1 MINLSK
7 VKNVTTKH
15 FIGEI
20 PKDGGEVE
28 YFRLA
33 EGILEVG
40 GDNEEETEEFAYYSG
55 DGTPQTEV
63 MSVKK
68 NHPFEG
74 HFIAS
79 DPAQK
84 MIDDREFA
92 TGDESKLM
100 YKQERSDGKVLE
112 GPATL
117 NDVNVTGGPAE
128 EYRPISG
135 VISWDQKPEITK
147 KGDDSDGGGGGVEG

>member
-1 MINLSK
+1 
-7 VKNVTTKH
+7 
-15 FIGEI
+15 
-20 PKDGGEVE
+20 
-28 YFRLA
+28 
-33 EGILEVG
+33 
-40 GDNEEETEEFAYYSG
+40 
-55 DGTPQTEV
+55 

-92 TGDESKLM
+92 TGDESKIM

-117 NDVNVTGGPAE
+117 NDVTVTGGPAE

-135 VISWDQKPEITK
+135 VIKSSWRSEEHTSELQSRGHLVCRLLREK
-147 KGDDSDGGGGGVEG
+147 KKSRQRATP

>member
-1 MINLSK
+1 MMSK

-15 FIGEI
+15 FIGE
-20 PKDGGEVE
+20 PVEGAGEVE

-33 EGILEVG
+33 EGILEIG
-40 GDNEEETEEFAYYSG
+40 GENDEQTEEFAYYSG

-63 MSVKK
+63 LSIKK

-74 HFIAS
+74 HYIAS

-100 YKQERSDGKVLE
+100 YKQERSDGKTLE

-135 VISWDQKPEITK
+135 VISWDEKPNITEN
-147 KGDDSDGGGGGVEG
+147 GDDGGGGGVEG

>member
-1 MINLSK
+1 MK

-15 FIGEI
+15 FIGDI
-20 PKDGGEVE
+20 PKDGSEVE

-33 EGILEVG
+33 EGILEIG
-40 GDNEEETEEFAYYSG
+40 GENDEQTEGFAYYSG
-55 DGTPQTEV
+55 DGTAQTEV

-68 NHPFEG
+68 NHPFNG

-84 MIDDREFA
+84 IIDDREFA

-117 NDVNVTGGPAE
+117 NNVNVTGGPAE

-135 VISWDQKPEITK
+135 VISWDEKPNITENSNNN
-147 KGDDSDGGGGGVEG
+147 DGGGVEG